1 MQRLVI
7 IRGNSGS
14 GKSTVAKNLQ
24 HKMGYQ
30 TMLIPQDVVRREMLR
45 VRDKEDNPSI
55 QLVYDLTMYG
65 NRIGYDVI
73 VEGIFVDERYG
84 DMLRK
89 LIDDFIGEVHVYYFD
104 IPIEV
109 TLERHVSKPNAHEFG
124 EKELREWWV
133 EKDYLNVPQEKMIP
147 AGLSEEEIIEMFVS
161 DMKITATR
169 SHANY
174 VTKS

>member
-1 MQRLVI
+1 MQRLII

-45 VRDKEDNPSI
+45 VRDRDDNPSI
-55 QLVYDLTMYG
+55 QLIYDLAMYG
-65 NRIGYDVI
+65 NKIGFDVI
-73 VEGIFVDERYG
+73 VEGILVNERYG
-84 DMLRK
+84 DMLRR
-89 LIDDFIGEVHVYYFD
+89 LINDFSGKAYVYYFD

-109 TLERHVSKPNAHEFG
+109 TIQRHVSKPNAHEFG
-124 EKELREWWV
+124 EKELRAWWV

-147 AGLSEEEIIEMFVS
+147 ANLGKDEILEMFTS
-161 DMKITATR
+161 DMKIIAK

-174 VTKS
+174 VQ